1 MAADAVQV
9 APDAYKV
16 LFENDRVRLLEAR
29 LQPGATTAMRHHHDN
44 LVYNLADGQ
53 AAFTDESGATVEV
66 SLVAGSTMWSPAVD
80 HSTHNT
86 GSTEV
91 RSLIFELKQ
100 PASN

>member
-9 APDAYKV
+9 APDVYRV

-29 LQPGATTAMRHHHDN
+29 LQPGAATALHHHRDY

-53 AAFTDESGATVEV
+53 ASFTDESGETTDVP
-66 SLVAGSTMWSPAVD
+66 LVAGETMWFPAVD

-86 GSTEV
+86 GGTEV
-91 RSLIFELKQ
+91 RSLLFELK
-100 PASN
+100 

>member
-9 APDAYKV
+9 APDVYKI

-29 LQPGATTAMRHHHDN
+29 LQPGATSAMHHHRDN
-44 LVYNLADGQ
+44 LVYNLADGKVT
-53 AAFTDESGATVEV
+53 FTDESGETVEV
-66 SLVAGSTMWSPAVD
+66 SLAAGETMWSPAVD

-91 RSLIFELKQ
+91 RSLLFELK
-100 PASN
+100 